1 MKKTKKLAR
10 KRIHYGIRKKVRGTA
25 DRPRLSV
32 YRSNTS
38 IYCQLIDD
46 IEGRTIL
53 SASSSDATVSKDVP
67 RIDQANQV
75 GKILAEKAISS
86 NISTVVFDR
95 SGFLYH
101 GRIKALA
108 DGAREQ
114 GLKF

>member
-10 KRIHYGIRKKVRGTA
+10 KRIHYGIRKKVKGTA

-32 YRSNTS
+32 FRSNVA

-46 IEGRTIL
+46 VAGKTL
-53 SASSSDATVSKDVP
+53 LMASSSKDGVSNDGPK
-67 RIDQANQV
+67 IDQARQV
-75 GKILAEKAISS
+75 GKIIGEKALAA
-86 NISTVVFDR
+86 NINSVVFDR
-95 SGFLYH
+95 SGYLYH

-108 DGAREQ
+108 EGAREV

>member
-10 KRIHYGIRKKVRGTA
+10 KRIHYGIRKKVKGTA

-32 YRSNTS
+32 FRSNAS

-46 IEGRTIL
+46 IDGVTII
-53 SASSSDATVSKDVP
+53 SASSSDASISKGGNK
-67 RIDQANQV
+67 IDQAKQV
-75 GKILAEKAISS
+75 GKLIGEKAKAS
-86 NISTVVFDR
+86 NIDEVVFDR

-108 DGAREQ
+108 EGAREE